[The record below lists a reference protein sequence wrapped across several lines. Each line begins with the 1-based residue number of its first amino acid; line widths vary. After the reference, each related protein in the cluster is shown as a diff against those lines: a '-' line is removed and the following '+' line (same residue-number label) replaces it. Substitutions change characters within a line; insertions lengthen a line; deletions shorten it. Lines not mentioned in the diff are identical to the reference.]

1 MITDNLMKNDPKE
14 KGGMLTITDD
24 LELKDGKPIIPE
36 NSTTSKSNSNAS
48 NSNSA
53 TSGNGDKKID

>member
-1 MITDNLMKNDPKE
+1 MKNDPKE